1 METTLPPP
9 TPLQKIGI
17 AKKITNIIPKIN
29 INTSSVTSSVRDTI
43 KNNNIIGLVVSV
55 LLAFYISDVIYY
67 IIDDVIIPKLSPF
80 IHNID
85 PAILKLGSLKL
96 SSRKLFKKLIRFLI
110 LSIVLTVIIIV
121 SKVLNLHN

>member
-1 METTLPPP
+1 METTLPRP

-17 AKKITNIIPKIN
+17 AKKISNLIPDIN
-29 INTSSVTSSVRDTI
+29 INTSSIKTSFSDTI
-43 KNNNIIGLVVSV
+43 KNNNIIGLIVSV
-55 LLAFYISDVIYY
+55 LLAFYISDIIYY
-67 IIDDVIIPKLSPF
+67 IIDDVIIPKLSPS
-80 IHNID
+80 IQNID

-110 LSIVLTVIIIV
+110 LSIVLAVIITI

>member
-1 METTLPPP
+1 METTLPRP

-17 AKKITNIIPKIN
+17 AKKISNLIPGIN
-29 INTSSVTSSVRDTI
+29 INTSSIKTSFSDTI
-43 KNNNIIGLVVSV
+43 KNNNIIGLIVSV
-55 LLAFYISDVIYY
+55 LLAFYISDIIYY

-80 IHNID
+80 IQNID
-85 PAILKLGSLKL
+85 PAIIKLGSLKL

-110 LSIVLTVIIIV
+110 LSIVLAVIITI